1 MVMRR
6 TAASAAVTRRRR
18 AILDAALWVFT
29 QRGYQR
35 ASIEEIRE
43 RSGASIG
50 SIYHHFGG
58 KEQLAAA
65 LYVDGLRDYQEQF
78 VRVLRGGADAEATV
92 RAVVANHLL
101 WVADNPRLAA
111 YLLSSREAEVS
122 RATDSELRGMN
133 RAAIDATR
141 EWIAEEVAAGE
152 LRPMRTQLFYAVLIG
167 PCQEFARQWLK
178 RRDRAALDE
187 ALALLPEAAWRA
199 MRA

>member
-29 QRGYQR
+29 ERGYHR

-65 LYVDGLRDYQEQF
+65 LYLEGMRDYQERF
-78 VRVLRGGADAEATV
+78 VAVLGRGEDAEATV
-92 RAVVANHLL
+92 RAIVANHLR
-101 WVADNPRLAA
+101 WVADNPRLAR

-122 RATDSELRGMN
+122 RATDRELRAMN
-133 RAAIDATR
+133 RAVIDATR
-141 EWIAEEVAAGE
+141 EWIAGEVAAGA
-152 LRPMRTQLFYAVLIG
+152 LRPLRTQLFYAVLIG
-167 PCQEFARQWLK
+167 P
-178 RRDRAALDE
+178 
-187 ALALLPEAAWRA
+187 
-199 MRA
+199 